1 VKSLDKQ
8 ESGATN
14 LSAELPRRKFLIGA
28 GIAGLLGAGSHSA
41 GAQTDAAAS
50 EAMPAPAMADSALKD
65 YDPAYIEHVLQP
77 FLRESFY
84 QSETPDLPTIG
95 QAFSKQ
101 FALPYDLWGLL
112 YDDWAPSFEKDGLS
126 VFIQGL
132 DQRGPDNRRKRIY
145 ISAVTAD
152 LYPMYAG
159 KVRAFFDQLF
169 GENNA
174 GKPLMRRY
182 LESYPDLFWD
192 LHLGVKGDGIP
203 DHVRQIGQSFNTV
216 LGFRDPSLGIVYE
229 NYMKVRQLRTPLKEW
244 IAEKTSEIMAGKIKD
259 PEKTFVYYWSKNG
272 KGGEDFRP
280 KDVVF
285 ECFHNFNALSQWGD
299 MVYNIMLKLEKT
311 SGDPDVKAWF
321 KKTMKR
327 DYDRVDAGAFT
338 PLQRL
343 VMELFRV
350 ISPNPGSISTLYEL
364 MPVHAADR
372 YSYAITPHV
381 PANLSPSQWENPLE
395 FNPDRYIDA
404 PTSDQIGE
412 AKAKTFGFARCPFGK
427 SSFAVSDGRN
437 AEITNSGFGT
447 VFGVVDG
454 KPLAVCDHAGFA
466 PFDFGYRRCPG
477 EQLNIAVFSELLRKV
492 WADKIEF
499 ERLDLASPAKIPAGP
514 LIVVDDTIGF
524 SRQS

>member
-1 VKSLDKQ
+1 
-8 ESGATN
+8 
-14 LSAELPRRKFLIGA
+14 
-28 GIAGLLGAGSHSA
+28 
-41 GAQTDAAAS
+41 
-50 EAMPAPAMADSALKD
+50 
-65 YDPAYIEHVLQP
+65 
-77 FLRESFY
+77 
-84 QSETPDLPTIG
+84 
-95 QAFSKQ
+95 
-101 FALPYDLWGLL
+101 
-112 YDDWAPSFEKDGLS
+112 
-126 VFIQGL
+126 
-132 DQRGPDNRRKRIY
+132 
-145 ISAVTAD
+145 
-152 LYPMYAG
+152 
-159 KVRAFFDQLF
+159 
-169 GENNA
+169 
-174 GKPLMRRY
+174 
-182 LESYPDLFWD
+182 
-192 LHLGVKGDGIP
+192 
-203 DHVRQIGQSFNTV
+203 
-216 LGFRDPSLGIVYE
+216 
-229 NYMKVRQLRTPLKEW
+229 
-244 IAEKTSEIMAGKIKD
+244 
-259 PEKTFVYYWSKNG
+259 
-272 KGGEDFRP
+272 
-280 KDVVF
+280 
-285 ECFHNFNALSQWGD
+285 
-299 MVYNIMLKLEKT
+299 
-311 SGDPDVKAWF
+311 
-321 KKTMKR
+321 MKR

-381 PANLSPSQWENPLE
+381 PANLSPSQWENPFE

-412 AKAKTFGFARCPFGK
+412 AKAKTFGFAKCPFGK
-427 SSFAVSDGRN
+427 TSFAVSDGRN